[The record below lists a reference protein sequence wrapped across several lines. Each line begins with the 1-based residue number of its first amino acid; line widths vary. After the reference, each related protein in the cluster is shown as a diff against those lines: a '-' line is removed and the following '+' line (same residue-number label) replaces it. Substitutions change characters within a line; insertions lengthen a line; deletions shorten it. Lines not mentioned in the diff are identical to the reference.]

1 MPIIQAAPP
10 QVVPL
15 TGGFDYV
22 TVDPVRRRVYAA
34 HGGNRA
40 LLIVDADSGKIVG
53 QVRIGPMAGVAF
65 DSKTGRVFTGNSLA
79 RSVSEVDP
87 VSMKEMRSVDLP
99 GPIDALAYD
108 QSNGHIYADE
118 DDGTH
123 VYVVDAKTFKQIGS
137 IDLPG
142 HKPEYLA
149 VDPQT
154 HEVYQ
159 NIDDGSEVVV
169 IDPQSLTVRR
179 TFVTP
184 QIKHN
189 HPLQY
194 DPYYKHI
201 IVGGLNGILSVYDS
215 SGNLLSSLS
224 VPQRIDQCSLDAGR
238 HLVACAGSGKITLVR
253 EDAAGKA
260 TIAGQIDVP
269 RGMHTLAIDSQTGDI
284 WGVWASDQGD
294 YIQRFSVTP

>member
-123 VYVVDAKTFKQIGS
+123 VYVVDAKSFKQIGS

-142 HKPEYLA
+142 HKPDYLA

-159 NIDDGSEVVV
+159 NIDDRSEVVV
-169 IDPQSLTVRR
+169 IDPQTLTVRR
-179 TFVTP
+179 TFATP

-215 SGNLLSSLS
+215 SGNLLSNLS

-269 RGMHTLAIDSQTGDI
+269 RGMHTLAIDSKTGDI

>member
-1 MPIIQAAPP
+1 MPVIPAAPP
-10 QVVPL
+10 QAVPL

-22 TVDPVRRRVYAA
+22 TVDPVGRRVYAT

-40 LLIVDADSGKIVG
+40 LLIVNADTGKIVG
-53 QVRIGPMAGVAF
+53 QVRIGPMTGVAF
-65 DSKTGRVFTGNSLA
+65 DPKSGRVFTGNSLA
-79 RSVSEVDP
+79 RSISEVDP
-87 VSMKEMRSVDLP
+87 VSLKEMRSVDLP

-108 QSNGHIYADE
+108 ASNGHIYADE
-118 DDGTH
+118 YNGTH
-123 VYVVDAKTFKQIGS
+123 MYVIDEKTFKQIGS

-149 VDPQT
+149 VNPQT

-159 NIDDGSEVVV
+159 NIDDLSEVVV
-169 IDPQSLTVRR
+169 IDPQTLTVRR
-179 TFVTP
+179 TFATP

-201 IVGGLNGILSVYDS
+201 IIGGLNGVLSVYDS

-224 VPQRIDQCSLDAGR
+224 VPERIDQCSLDEGR

-269 RGMHTLAIDSQTGDI
+269 RGMHTLAIDSKTGDI